1 MSTQQPYVVIV
12 GHDFSEL
19 AEEAARAGVAI
30 ARGTPNGELHFVHA
44 IPPPAVGSELGPAF
58 PSESALAQAK
68 EDLASVVQALQVP
81 KEVPVQMHVVIGSP
95 DQVLADMAD
104 EHEADLIVVGTHG
117 RKGLQRLILG
127 SVAEQTIRRARCSV
141 LTVRKHKPTAR
152 ESIEPPCPDCVKAKQ
167 QTHDPKALCINHT
180 HKHGRAHTYSEDPP
194 SFGVGSM
201 SFRFPD

>member
-1 MSTQQPYVVIV
+1 MSTQPYVVIV

-19 AEEAARAGVAI
+19 AEEAARTGVAI

-58 PSESALAQAK
+58 PSDTMLAQAK
-68 EDLASVVQALQVP
+68 KDLVSVVQGLQIP
-81 KEVPVQMHVVIGSP
+81 KEVSIQLHVVVGNP
-95 DQVLADMAD
+95 DQVLAEMAD
-104 EHEADLIVVGTHG
+104 EYEADLIVLGTHG

-127 SVAEQTIRRARCSV
+127 SVAEQTLRRASCSV

-152 ESIEPPCPDCVKAKQ
+152 ESIQPPCPECVKAKKE
-167 QTHDPKALCINHT
+167 TNNPKALCANHT
-180 HKHGRAHTYSEDPP
+180 HKHGRAHTYSENPP
-194 SFGVGSM
+194 SFGMGSM